1 MIRKMSFHLC
11 AETHFSFI
19 MIKQSRRNPRKNTI
33 ADMDSVKSRRKK
45 LGIDKETDQQ
55 LLIRCETLWNNL
67 YEFREQR
74 ARAMR
79 FTYGDQW
86 GDYIT
91 VNGVT
96 MRQRD
101 YVAQQGNVALQSNQI
116 ATKVNTI
123 AGLMVKEQNEPV
135 CNARDRKE
143 QQYGELLT
151 QALHANCNKNKMNI
165 LYITAMEEF
174 IIGGLSIM
182 RESYDWIN
190 GRQDSWTNLVN
201 PNYFFFDST
210 MKDPRFWDASLMG
223 EIHDVSFND
232 LCAKFVKT
240 ESDYDILKDI
250 YTNEASVF
258 VDNDIVDATKKHDLI
273 TLDFRTPIDR
283 SLCRVYEVWTK
294 EARPRIRIHDTSR
307 GTLEKINADDA
318 EARKWIKQT
327 NDSRKILAQNAGWDS
342 APLIETEF
350 FIDTYW
356 HCKFLAPDGSIL
368 WEGES
373 EYPDRLHPYSICA
386 TPFTDGRISGYIS
399 DAIDHNLAINRAIT
413 LHDWIVRAQVKGVTM
428 VPKALVPDDMSYD
441 EFASQWTSID
451 GLIFYEAKAGV
462 PAPQVFHGSAINF
475 DAARLV
481 EMYKKLMEDSTAAS
495 GALQGKQPYSGTS
508 AALYAQQTA
517 NSSTPIASLLAKFHS
532 FMEDVSTKK
541 AKNIA
546 AFYDEARFASIAG
559 SIDGIFDAENLNL
572 NDVADIEFD
581 LNIKE
586 STETP
591 VYRMISND
599 YLMEFFRVG
608 AISLE
613 DLLEFGTFPFADKML
628 QNIQARQAEM
638 QAAQQGQMPGSAP
651 VQ

>member
-1 MIRKMSFHLC
+1 
-11 AETHFSFI
+11 
-19 MIKQSRRNPRKNTI
+19 
-33 ADMDSVKSRRKK
+33 
-45 LGIDKETDQQ
+45 
-55 LLIRCETLWNNL
+55 
-67 YEFREQR
+67 
-74 ARAMR
+74 MR

-96 MRQRD
+96 MKQRD
-101 YVAQQGNVALQSNQI
+101 YVAAQGNVALQSNQI

-123 AGLMVKEQNEPV
+123 AGLLVKEQNEPV
-135 CNARDRKE
+135 CYARDRKE

-151 QALHANCNKNKMNI
+151 QALHANSNKNKMNI
-165 LYITAMEEF
+165 LYINAMEEF
-174 IIGGLSIM
+174 IIGGLTIM
-182 RESYDWIN
+182 RESYDWKN
-190 GRQDSWTNLVN
+190 GRQDSWTDIVN

-210 MKDPRFWDASLMG
+210 MKDPRFWDAALMG
-223 EIHDVSFND
+223 EIHDVTFNE
-232 LCAKFVKT
+232 LCARFVTK
-240 ESDYDILKDI
+240 ESDYDLLREI

-258 VDNDIVDATKKHDLI
+258 ADNDIVDATKKHDLV

-283 SLCRVYEVWTK
+283 TLCRVYEIWTK

-327 NDSRKILAQNAGWDS
+327 NESRTAIAKQAGWAN
-342 APLIETEF
+342 APLLETEF

-373 EYPDRLHPYSICA
+373 EYPDRMHPYSICA
-386 TPFTDGRISGYIS
+386 TPFTDGRISGYIA

-428 VPKALVPDDMSYD
+428 IPKALVPDDMSYD
-441 EFASQWTSID
+441 EFAAQWTSID
-451 GLIFYEAKAGV
+451 GLIFYEAKPGV
-462 PAPQVFHGSAINF
+462 DSPKVFHGSAINF

-481 EMYKKLMEDSTAAS
+481 EMYKGLMDDSIAAS

-508 AALYAQQTA
+508 ASLYAQQTA
-517 NSSTPIASLLAKFHS
+517 NSSTPIASLMAKFHA

-546 AFYDEARFASIAG
+546 AFYDEARFRSIAG

-572 NDVADIEFD
+572 NEVADIEFD
-581 LNIKE
+581 LSIKE

-591 VYRMISND
+591 MYRMISND
-599 YLMEFFRVG
+599 YLMQFFQAG
-608 AISLE
+608 AISIE

-628 QNIQARQAEM
+628 QNIQARQAEA
-638 QAAQQGQMPGSAP
+638 QAAQQGQTPGSAP
-651 VQ
+651 IQ

>member
-1 MIRKMSFHLC
+1 
-11 AETHFSFI
+11 
-19 MIKQSRRNPRKNTI
+19 
-33 ADMDSVKSRRKK
+33 MDSVKERRKK
-45 LGIDKETDQQ
+45 LGIDPETDQQ

-79 FTYGDQW
+79 FVYGDQW

-91 VNGVT
+91 VNGQT
-96 MRQRD
+96 MTQRA
-101 YVAQQGNVALQSNQI
+101 YVAAQGNVALQSNQI

-123 AGLMVKEQNEPV
+123 VGLMVKEQNEPV
-135 CNARDRKE
+135 CYARDRKE

-165 LYITAMEEF
+165 LYISAMEEF
-174 IIGGLSIM
+174 IVGGLGIM
-182 RESYDWIN
+182 RESYSWRN
-190 GRQDSWTNLVN
+190 GRLDSWSDMVN

-210 MKDPRFWDASLMG
+210 MKDPRFWDASLLG
-223 EIHDVSFND
+223 EIHDVPFNE
-232 LCAKFVKT
+232 LCAKFVTSEK
-240 ESDYDILKDI
+240 DYDLLKEI
-250 YTNEASVF
+250 YINESSVF
-258 VDNDIVDATKKHDLI
+258 TDNDIVDATKKHDLA

-283 SLCRVYEVWTK
+283 TLCRVYEVWTK
-294 EARPRIRIHDTSR
+294 ESRPRIRLHDTSK
-307 GTLEKINADDA
+307 GTLERIDADDA
-318 EARKWIKQT
+318 LARKYVKLTNENRKQ
-327 NDSRKILAQNAGWDS
+327 LAAQAGWQK

-350 FIDTYW
+350 YIDTYW

-373 EYPDRLHPYSICA
+373 EYPDRMHPYSICA
-386 TPFTDGRISGYIS
+386 TPFTDGRISGYIT

-413 LHDWIVRAQVKGVTM
+413 LYDWVTRAQVKGVTM
-428 VPKALVPDDMSYD
+428 IPKALVPDDMSYD

-451 GLIFYEAKAGV
+451 GLIFYEAKAGI
-462 PAPQVFHGSAINF
+462 PAPQVFHGSAVNF

-481 EMYKKLMEDSTAAS
+481 DMYKRLMEDSTSAS
-495 GALQGKQPYSGTS
+495 GALQGKTPYSGTS

-517 NSSTPIASLLAKFHS
+517 NSSTPIASLMAKFHS

-546 AFYDEARFASIAG
+546 AFYDQARFESIAG
-559 SIDGIFDAENLNL
+559 AIDGVFDAENLNL
-572 NDVADIEFD
+572 NEVADIEFD
-581 LNIKE
+581 MSIKE

-591 VYRMISND
+591 MYRMISND
-599 YLMEFFRVG
+599 YLMQFFNAG
-608 AISLE
+608 AISIE

-628 QNIQARQAEM
+628 QNIQARKAEM
-638 QAAQQGQMPGSAP
+638 QAAQQGQVPGSAP

>member
-1 MIRKMSFHLC
+1 MRGDSF
-11 AETHFSFI
+11 FI
-19 MIKQSRRNPRKNTI
+19 MIKQSKRNPRKNSI
-33 ADMDSVKSRRKK
+33 ADMDSVKYRRKK

-91 VNGVT
+91 VNGKT
-96 MRQRD
+96 MTQKE
-101 YVAQQGNVALQSNQI
+101 YVSRQGNVALQSNQI

-151 QALHANCNKNKMNI
+151 QALHANCTKNKINI

-174 IIGGLSIM
+174 IIGGLTIM
-182 RESYDWIN
+182 RESYDWRN
-190 GRQDSWTNLVN
+190 GRIDSWTDIVN

-223 EIHDVSFND
+223 EIHDVPFNE
-232 LCAKFVKT
+232 LCAKFVKS
-240 ESDYDILKDI
+240 ESDYNLLKDI
-250 YTNEASVF
+250 YTNESSVF
-258 VDNDIVDATKKHDLI
+258 SDNDINDATKKHDLT
-273 TLDFRTPIDR
+273 TLDFRTPLDR
-283 SLCRVYEVWTK
+283 TLCRVYEVWTK
-294 EARPRIRIHDTSR
+294 EARPRIRIHDPSR
-307 GTLEKINADDA
+307 AALEIVDADDSR
-318 EARKWIKQT
+318 AREWIKST
-327 NDSRKILAQNAGWDS
+327 NQSRKVLATQAGWDD
-342 APLIETEF
+342 AYLLETEF

-373 EYPDRLHPYSICA
+373 EYPDKMHPYSICA
-386 TPFTDGRISGYIS
+386 TPFTDGRISGYIT

-413 LHDWIVRAQVKGVTM
+413 LYDWVIRAQVKGVTM
-428 VPKALVPDDMSYD
+428 IPKALVPDDMSYD
-441 EFASQWTSID
+441 EFASTWTAID
-451 GLIFYEAKAGV
+451 GLIFYEAKPGV
-462 PAPQVFHGSAINF
+462 PAPQVFYGTAVNF

-495 GALQGKQPYSGTS
+495 GALQGKTPYSGTS

-517 NSSTPIASLLAKFHS
+517 NSSTPIASLMAKFHS

-546 AFYDEARFASIAG
+546 AFYDENRFSSIAG
-559 SIDGIFDAENLNL
+559 SIDGIFNAENLNL

-581 LNIKE
+581 LSIKE

-591 VYRMISND
+591 VYRMIAND
-599 YLMEFFRVG
+599 YLMQFFQSG
-608 AISLE
+608 AITIE

-638 QAAQQGQMPGSAP
+638 QAAQQGQTPGSAP

>member
-1 MIRKMSFHLC
+1 
-11 AETHFSFI
+11 
-19 MIKQSRRNPRKNTI
+19 
-33 ADMDSVKSRRKK
+33 
-45 LGIDKETDQQ
+45 
-55 LLIRCETLWNNL
+55 
-67 YEFREQR
+67 
-74 ARAMR
+74 
-79 FTYGDQW
+79 
-86 GDYIT
+86 
-91 VNGVT
+91 
-96 MRQRD
+96 
-101 YVAQQGNVALQSNQI
+101 
-116 ATKVNTI
+116 
-123 AGLMVKEQNEPV
+123 
-135 CNARDRKE
+135 
-143 QQYGELLT
+143 
-151 QALHANCNKNKMNI
+151 
-165 LYITAMEEF
+165 
-174 IIGGLSIM
+174 
-182 RESYDWIN
+182 
-190 GRQDSWTNLVN
+190 
-201 PNYFFFDST
+201 

-223 EIHDVSFND
+223 EIHDVPFNE
-232 LCAKFVKT
+232 LCAKFVKS
-240 ESDYDILKDI
+240 ESDYDLLKEI
-250 YTNEASVF
+250 YTNESSVF

-307 GTLEKINADDA
+307 GTLEKINADDS
-318 EARKWIKQT
+318 EARNWIKQT
-327 NDSRKILAQNAGWDS
+327 NESRKSLAKQAGWNE
-342 APLIETEF
+342 APLLETEF

-373 EYPDRLHPYSICA
+373 EFPDRSHPYSICA

-451 GLIFYEAKAGV
+451 GLIFYEAKPGV

-475 DAARLV
+475 DAARMV

-495 GALQGKQPYSGTS
+495 GALQGKTPYSGTS

-517 NSSTPIASLLAKFHS
+517 NSSTPIASLMAKFHS

-559 SIDGIFDAENLNL
+559 SIDGIFNIENLNL
-572 NDVADIEFD
+572 NEVADIEFD

-608 AISLE
+608 AISIE

-651 VQ
+651 VQQ

>member
-1 MIRKMSFHLC
+1 
-11 AETHFSFI
+11 
-19 MIKQSRRNPRKNTI
+19 
-33 ADMDSVKSRRKK
+33 MDSVKSRRKK

-599 YLMEFFRVG
+599 YLMEFFRAG

>member
-1 MIRKMSFHLC
+1 
-11 AETHFSFI
+11 
-19 MIKQSRRNPRKNTI
+19 MIKQSKRNPRKNSI
-33 ADMDSVKSRRKK
+33 ADMDSVKYRRKK

-91 VNGVT
+91 VNGKT
-96 MRQRD
+96 MTQKE
-101 YVAQQGNVALQSNQI
+101 YVSRQGNVALQSNQI

-135 CNARDRKE
+135 CNARDRRE

-151 QALHANCNKNKMNI
+151 QALHANCTKNKMGI

-174 IIGGLSIM
+174 IIGGLTIM
-182 RESYDWIN
+182 RESYDWRN
-190 GRQDSWTNLVN
+190 GRQDSWTDIVN

-223 EIHDVSFND
+223 EIHDVPFNE
-232 LCAKFVKT
+232 LCAKFVKS
-240 ESDYDILKDI
+240 ESDYNLLKDI
-250 YTNEASVF
+250 YTNESSVF
-258 VDNDIVDATKKHDLI
+258 SDNDINDATKKHDLM
-273 TLDFRTPIDR
+273 TLDFRTPLDR
-283 SLCRVYEVWTK
+283 TLCRVYEVWTK
-294 EARPRIRIHDTSR
+294 EARPRIRIHDPSR
-307 GTLEKINADDA
+307 AALEIVDADDSK
-318 EARKWIKQT
+318 AREWIKST
-327 NDSRKILAQNAGWDS
+327 NQSRKIIAAQAGWAE
-342 APLIETEF
+342 APLLVTEF

-373 EYPDRLHPYSICA
+373 EYPDRMHPYSICA
-386 TPFTDGRISGYIS
+386 TPFTDGRISGYIT

-413 LHDWIVRAQVKGVTM
+413 LYDWVIRAQVKGVTM

-441 EFASQWTSID
+441 EFASTWTSID
-451 GLIFYEAKAGV
+451 GLIFYEAKPGV
-462 PAPQVFHGSAINF
+462 PAPQVFHGTAVNF

-495 GALQGKQPYSGTS
+495 GALQGKTPFSGTS

-517 NSSTPIASLLAKFHS
+517 NSSTPIASLMAKFRS

-546 AFYDEARFASIAG
+546 AFYDENRFASIAG
-559 SIDGIFDAENLNL
+559 SIDGIFNAENLNL

-599 YLMEFFRVG
+599 YLMQFFQVG
-608 AISLE
+608 AIGIE

-628 QNIQARQAEM
+628 QNIQARKAEM
-638 QAAQQGQMPGSAP
+638 QAAQQGQVPGSAP

>member
-1 MIRKMSFHLC
+1 
-11 AETHFSFI
+11 
-19 MIKQSRRNPRKNTI
+19 
-33 ADMDSVKSRRKK
+33 MDSVKNRRKK

-96 MRQRD
+96 MKQRD
-101 YVAQQGNVALQSNQI
+101 YVAAQGNVALQSNQI

-123 AGLMVKEQNEPV
+123 AGLLVKEQNEPV
-135 CNARDRKE
+135 CYARDRKE

-165 LYITAMEEF
+165 LYINAMEEF
-174 IIGGLSIM
+174 IIGGLTIM

-190 GRQDSWTNLVN
+190 GRQDSWSNIVN

-210 MKDPRFWDASLMG
+210 MKDPRFWDAALMG
-223 EIHDVSFND
+223 EIHDVTFND
-232 LCAKFVKT
+232 LCARFVTK
-240 ESDYDILKDI
+240 ESDYDLLREI

-258 VDNDIVDATKKHDLI
+258 ADNDIVDATKKHDLV

-283 SLCRVYEVWTK
+283 TLCRVYEIWTK

-327 NDSRKILAQNAGWDS
+327 NESRTAIARQAGWAN
-342 APLIETEF
+342 APLLETEF

-373 EYPDRLHPYSICA
+373 EYPDRMHPYSICA
-386 TPFTDGRISGYIS
+386 TPFTDGRISGYIA

-428 VPKALVPDDMSYD
+428 IPKALVPDDMSYD
-441 EFASQWTSID
+441 EFAAQWTSID
-451 GLIFYEAKAGV
+451 GLIFYEAKPGMDS
-462 PAPQVFHGSAINF
+462 PQVFHGSAINF

-481 EMYKKLMEDSTAAS
+481 EMYKGLMDDSIAAS

-508 AALYAQQTA
+508 ASLYAQQTA
-517 NSSTPIASLLAKFHS
+517 NSSTPIASLMAKFHA

-546 AFYDEARFASIAG
+546 AFYDEARLRSIAG

-572 NDVADIEFD
+572 NEVADIEFD

-591 VYRMISND
+591 MYRMISND
-599 YLMEFFRVG
+599 YLMQFFQAG
-608 AISLE
+608 AISIE

-628 QNIQARQAEM
+628 QNIQARQAEA
-638 QAAQQGQMPGSAP
+638 QAAQQGQTPGSAP
-651 VQ
+651 IQ

>member
-1 MIRKMSFHLC
+1 
-11 AETHFSFI
+11 
-19 MIKQSRRNPRKNTI
+19 
-33 ADMDSVKSRRKK
+33 MDSVKSRRKK

>member
-1 MIRKMSFHLC
+1 
-11 AETHFSFI
+11 
-19 MIKQSRRNPRKNTI
+19 
-33 ADMDSVKSRRKK
+33 MDSVKNRRKK

-96 MRQRD
+96 MKQRD
-101 YVAQQGNVALQSNQI
+101 YVAAQGNVALQSNQI

-123 AGLMVKEQNEPV
+123 AGLLVKEQNEPV
-135 CNARDRKE
+135 CYARDRKE

-165 LYITAMEEF
+165 LYINAMEEF
-174 IIGGLSIM
+174 IIGGLTIM
-182 RESYDWIN
+182 RESYDWKN
-190 GRQDSWTNLVN
+190 GRQDSWTDIVN

-210 MKDPRFWDASLMG
+210 MKDPRFWDAALMG
-223 EIHDVSFND
+223 EIHDVTFNE
-232 LCAKFVKT
+232 LCARFVTK
-240 ESDYDILKDI
+240 ESDYDLLREI

-258 VDNDIVDATKKHDLI
+258 ADNDIVDATKKHDLV

-283 SLCRVYEVWTK
+283 TLCRVYEIWTK

-327 NDSRKILAQNAGWDS
+327 NESRTAIAKQAGWAK
-342 APLIETEF
+342 APLLETEF

-373 EYPDRLHPYSICA
+373 EYPDRMHPYSICA
-386 TPFTDGRISGYIS
+386 TPFTDGRISGYIA

-428 VPKALVPDDMSYD
+428 IPKALVPDDMSYD
-441 EFASQWTSID
+441 EFAAQWTSID
-451 GLIFYEAKAGV
+451 GLIFYEAKPGV
-462 PAPQVFHGSAINF
+462 DSPKVFHGSAINF

-481 EMYKKLMEDSTAAS
+481 EMYKGLMDDSIAAS

-508 AALYAQQTA
+508 ASLYAQQTA
-517 NSSTPIASLLAKFHS
+517 NSSTPIASLMAKFHA

-546 AFYDEARFASIAG
+546 AFYDEARLRSIAG

-572 NDVADIEFD
+572 NEVADIEFD

-591 VYRMISND
+591 MYRMISND
-599 YLMEFFRVG
+599 YLMQFFQAG
-608 AISLE
+608 AISIE

-628 QNIQARQAEM
+628 QNIQARQAEA
-638 QAAQQGQMPGSAP
+638 QAAQQGQTPGSAP
-651 VQ
+651 IQ

>member
-1 MIRKMSFHLC
+1 
-11 AETHFSFI
+11 
-19 MIKQSRRNPRKNTI
+19 
-33 ADMDSVKSRRKK
+33 MDSVKNRRKK

-91 VNGVT
+91 VNGIT
-96 MRQRD
+96 MKQRD

-135 CNARDRKE
+135 CYARDRKE

-151 QALHANCNKNKMNI
+151 QALLANCNKNKMNI
-165 LYITAMEEF
+165 LYINAMEEF
-174 IIGGLSIM
+174 IIGGLTIM
-182 RESYDWIN
+182 RESYDWMN
-190 GRQDSWTNLVN
+190 GREDSWTDIVN

-223 EIHDVSFND
+223 EIHDVSFNE
-232 LCAKFVKT
+232 LCAKFVKS
-240 ESDYDILKDI
+240 ESDYDLLKDI

-307 GTLEKINADDA
+307 GTLEKINADDV

-327 NDSRKILAQNAGWDS
+327 NDSRTILARNAGWDS

-413 LHDWIVRAQVKGVTM
+413 LHDWIIRAQVKGVTM

-451 GLIFYEAKAGV
+451 GLIFYEAKPGV

-475 DAARLV
+475 DAARMV

-495 GALQGKQPYSGTS
+495 GALQGKTPYSGTS

-517 NSSTPIASLLAKFHS
+517 NSSTPIASLMTKFHS

-546 AFYDEARFASIAG
+546 AFYDEARFESIAG
-559 SIDGIFDAENLNL
+559 SIDGIFDVENLNL
-572 NDVADIEFD
+572 NEVADIEFD
-581 LNIKE
+581 LNVKE

-599 YLMEFFRVG
+599 YLMQFFQAG
-608 AISLE
+608 AISIE

-638 QAAQQGQMPGSAP
+638 QAAQQGQLPGSAP
-651 VQ
+651 I

>member
-1 MIRKMSFHLC
+1 
-11 AETHFSFI
+11 
-19 MIKQSRRNPRKNTI
+19 
-33 ADMDSVKSRRKK
+33 MDSVKYRRKK

-91 VNGVT
+91 VNGKT
-96 MRQRD
+96 MTQKE
-101 YVAQQGNVALQSNQI
+101 YVSRQGNVALQSNQI

-151 QALHANCNKNKMNI
+151 QALHANCTKNKINI

-174 IIGGLSIM
+174 IIGGLTIM
-182 RESYDWIN
+182 RESYDWRN
-190 GRQDSWTNLVN
+190 GRQDSWTDIVN

-223 EIHDVSFND
+223 EIHDVPFNE
-232 LCAKFVKT
+232 LCAKFVKS
-240 ESDYDILKDI
+240 ESDYNLLKDI
-250 YTNEASVF
+250 YTNESSVF
-258 VDNDIVDATKKHDLI
+258 SDNDINDATKKHDLM
-273 TLDFRTPIDR
+273 TLDFRTPLDR
-283 SLCRVYEVWTK
+283 TLCRVYEVWTK
-294 EARPRIRIHDTSR
+294 EARPRIRIHDPSR
-307 GTLEKINADDA
+307 AALEIVDADDSK
-318 EARKWIKQT
+318 AREWIKST
-327 NDSRKILAQNAGWDS
+327 NQSRKVLATQAGWDD
-342 APLIETEF
+342 AYLLETEF

-373 EYPDRLHPYSICA
+373 EYPDKMHPYSICA
-386 TPFTDGRISGYIS
+386 TPFTDGRISGYIT

-413 LHDWIVRAQVKGVTM
+413 LYDWVIRAQVKGVTM
-428 VPKALVPDDMSYD
+428 IPKALVPDDMSYD
-441 EFASQWTSID
+441 EFASTWTAID
-451 GLIFYEAKAGV
+451 GLIFYEAKPGV
-462 PAPQVFHGSAINF
+462 PAPQVFHGTAVNF

-495 GALQGKQPYSGTS
+495 GALQGKTPYSGTS

-517 NSSTPIASLLAKFHS
+517 NSSTPIASLMAKFHS

-546 AFYDEARFASIAG
+546 AFYDENRFSSIAG
-559 SIDGIFDAENLNL
+559 SIGGIFNAENLNL

-581 LNIKE
+581 LSIKE

-591 VYRMISND
+591 VYRMIAND
-599 YLMEFFRVG
+599 YLMQFFQSG
-608 AISLE
+608 AITIE

-638 QAAQQGQMPGSAP
+638 QAAQQGQAPGSAP

>member
-1 MIRKMSFHLC
+1 MKY
-11 AETHFSFI
+11 
-19 MIKQSRRNPRKNTI
+19 
-33 ADMDSVKSRRKK
+33 RRKK

-91 VNGVT
+91 VNGKT
-96 MRQRD
+96 MTQKE
-101 YVAQQGNVALQSNQI
+101 YVSRQGNVALQSNQI

-151 QALHANCNKNKMNI
+151 QALHANCTKNKINI

-174 IIGGLSIM
+174 IIGGLTIM
-182 RESYDWIN
+182 RESYDWRN
-190 GRQDSWTNLVN
+190 GRQDSWTDIVN

-223 EIHDVSFND
+223 EIHDVPFNE
-232 LCAKFVKT
+232 LCAKFVKS
-240 ESDYDILKDI
+240 ESDYNLLKDI
-250 YTNEASVF
+250 YTNESSVF
-258 VDNDIVDATKKHDLI
+258 SDNDINDATKKHDLM
-273 TLDFRTPIDR
+273 TLDFRTPLDR
-283 SLCRVYEVWTK
+283 TLCRVYEVWTK
-294 EARPRIRIHDTSR
+294 EARPRIRIHDPSR
-307 GTLEKINADDA
+307 AALEIVDADDSK
-318 EARKWIKQT
+318 AREWIKST
-327 NDSRKILAQNAGWDS
+327 NQSRKALATQAGWDD
-342 APLIETEF
+342 AYLLETEF

-373 EYPDRLHPYSICA
+373 EYPDKMHPYSICA
-386 TPFTDGRISGYIS
+386 TPFTDGRISGYIT

-413 LHDWIVRAQVKGVTM
+413 LYDWVIRAQVKGVTM
-428 VPKALVPDDMSYD
+428 IPKALVPDDMSYD
-441 EFASQWTSID
+441 EFASSWTSID
-451 GLIFYEAKAGV
+451 GLIFYEAKPGV
-462 PAPQVFHGSAINF
+462 PAPQVFHGTAVNF

-495 GALQGKQPYSGTS
+495 GALQGKTPYSGTS

-517 NSSTPIASLLAKFHS
+517 NSSTPIASLMAKFHS

-546 AFYDEARFASIAG
+546 AFYDENRFSSIAG
-559 SIDGIFDAENLNL
+559 SIDGIFNAENLNL

-581 LNIKE
+581 LSIKE

-591 VYRMISND
+591 VYRMIAND
-599 YLMEFFRVG
+599 YLMQFFQSG
-608 AISLE
+608 AITIE

-638 QAAQQGQMPGSAP
+638 QAAQLGQIPGSAP

>member
-1 MIRKMSFHLC
+1 
-11 AETHFSFI
+11 
-19 MIKQSRRNPRKNTI
+19 
-33 ADMDSVKSRRKK
+33 MDSVKNRRKK

-96 MRQRD
+96 MKQRD
-101 YVAQQGNVALQSNQI
+101 YVAAQGNVALQSNQI

-123 AGLMVKEQNEPV
+123 AGLLVKEQNEPV
-135 CNARDRKE
+135 CYARDRKE

-165 LYITAMEEF
+165 LYINAMEEF
-174 IIGGLSIM
+174 IIGGLTIM
-182 RESYDWIN
+182 RESYDWKN
-190 GRQDSWTNLVN
+190 GRQDSWTDIVN

-210 MKDPRFWDASLMG
+210 MKDPRFWDAALMG
-223 EIHDVSFND
+223 EIHDVTFNE
-232 LCAKFVKT
+232 LCARFVTK
-240 ESDYDILKDI
+240 ESDYDLLREI

-258 VDNDIVDATKKHDLI
+258 ADNDIVDATKKHDLV

-283 SLCRVYEVWTK
+283 TLCRVYEIWTK

-327 NDSRKILAQNAGWDS
+327 NESRTAIAKQAGWAK
-342 APLIETEF
+342 APLLETEF

-373 EYPDRLHPYSICA
+373 EYPDRMHPYSICA
-386 TPFTDGRISGYIS
+386 TPFTDGRISGYIA

-428 VPKALVPDDMSYD
+428 IPKALVPDDMSYD
-441 EFASQWTSID
+441 EFAAQWTSID
-451 GLIFYEAKAGV
+451 GLIFYEAKPGV
-462 PAPQVFHGSAINF
+462 DSPKVFHGSAINF

-481 EMYKKLMEDSTAAS
+481 EMYKGLMDDSIAAS

-508 AALYAQQTA
+508 ASLYAQQTA
-517 NSSTPIASLLAKFHS
+517 NSSTPIASLMAKFHA

-546 AFYDEARFASIAG
+546 AFYDEARLRSIVG

-572 NDVADIEFD
+572 NEVADIEFD

-591 VYRMISND
+591 MYRMISND
-599 YLMEFFRVG
+599 YLMQFFQAG
-608 AISLE
+608 AISIE

-628 QNIQARQAEM
+628 QNIQARQAEA
-638 QAAQQGQMPGSAP
+638 QAAQQGQTPGSAP
-651 VQ
+651 IQ

>member
-1 MIRKMSFHLC
+1 
-11 AETHFSFI
+11 
-19 MIKQSRRNPRKNTI
+19 
-33 ADMDSVKSRRKK
+33 MDSVKYRRKK
-45 LGIDKETDQQ
+45 LGIDKETDHQ

-91 VNGVT
+91 VNGKT
-96 MRQRD
+96 MTQKE
-101 YVAQQGNVALQSNQI
+101 YVSRQGNVALQSNQI

-151 QALHANCNKNKMNI
+151 QALHANCNKNKINI
-165 LYITAMEEF
+165 LYISAMEEF
-174 IIGGLSIM
+174 IIGGLTVM
-182 RESYDWIN
+182 RESYDWRN
-190 GRQDSWTNLVN
+190 GRHDSWTDIVN

-223 EIHDVSFND
+223 EIHDIPFNE
-232 LCAKFVKT
+232 LCAKFVT
-240 ESDYDILKDI
+240 SESDYDLLKDI

-258 VDNDIVDATKKHDLI
+258 SDNDINDATKKHDLM
-273 TLDFRTPIDR
+273 TLDFRTPVDR
-283 SLCRVYEVWTK
+283 TLCRVYEVWTK
-294 EARPRIRIHDTSR
+294 EARPRIRVHDPSR

-318 EARKWIKQT
+318 QARAWIKDT
-327 NDSRKILAQNAGWDS
+327 NQSRKALADQAGWAE
-342 APLIETEF
+342 APVLDTEF

-356 HCKFLAPDGSIL
+356 YCRFLAPDGSVL

-373 EYPDRLHPYSICA
+373 EYPDRMHPYSICA
-386 TPFTDGRISGYIS
+386 TPFIDGRISGYIA
-399 DAIDHNLAINRAIT
+399 DAIDHNLAINRALT
-413 LHDWIVRAQVKGVTM
+413 LQDWIVRAQVKGVTM
-428 VPKALVPDDMSYD
+428 IPKALVPDDMNYE

-451 GLIFYEAKAGV
+451 GLIFYEAKPGM
-462 PAPQVFHGSAINF
+462 PPPQVFHGAAIQF

-495 GALQGKQPYSGTS
+495 GALQGKTPYSGTS

-517 NSSTPIASLLAKFHS
+517 NSSTPIASLMAKFHS

-546 AFYDEARFASIAG
+546 AFYDEARFTSIAG
-559 SIDGIFDAENLNL
+559 SIDGMFDAENLNL

-591 VYRMISND
+591 VYRMLSND
-599 YLMEFFRVG
+599 YLMQFFQMG
-608 AISLE
+608 AISIE
-613 DLLEFGTFPFADKML
+613 DLLAYGTFPFADRML
-628 QNIQARQAEM
+628 QDIQARNAEM
-638 QAAQQGQMPGSAP
+638 QAAQQGQVPGSAP
-651 VQ
+651 A

>member
-1 MIRKMSFHLC
+1 
-11 AETHFSFI
+11 

-33 ADMDSVKSRRKK
+33 ADMDSVKYRRKK

-91 VNGVT
+91 VNGIT
-96 MRQRD
+96 MKQRD
-101 YVAQQGNVALQSNQI
+101 YVSQQGNVALQSNQI

-135 CNARDRKE
+135 CHARDRKE

-151 QALHANCNKNKMNI
+151 QALLANCNKNKMNI
-165 LYITAMEEF
+165 LYINAMEEF
-174 IIGGLSIM
+174 IIGGLTIM

-190 GRQDSWTNLVN
+190 GRQDSWSNIVN

-223 EIHDVSFND
+223 EIHDVPFNE
-232 LCAKFVKT
+232 LCAKFVKS
-240 ESDYDILKDI
+240 ESDYDLLKEI

-327 NDSRKILAQNAGWDS
+327 NDSRKNLAKQAGWNE
-342 APLIETEF
+342 APLLETEF

-373 EYPDRLHPYSICA
+373 EFPDRSHPYSICA

-451 GLIFYEAKAGV
+451 GLIFYEAKPGV

-475 DAARLV
+475 DAARMV

-495 GALQGKQPYSGTS
+495 GALQGKTPYSGTS

-517 NSSTPIASLLAKFHS
+517 NSSTPIASLMAKFHS

-559 SIDGIFDAENLNL
+559 SINGIFNTENLNL
-572 NDVADIEFD
+572 NEVADIEFD

-599 YLMEFFRVG
+599 YLMEFFRAG
-608 AISLE
+608 AISIE

-638 QAAQQGQMPGSAP
+638 QAAQQGKMPGSAP
-651 VQ
+651 VQQ

>member
-1 MIRKMSFHLC
+1 MSFHLC
-11 AETHFSFI
+11 AETHFLFI
-19 MIKQSRRNPRKNTI
+19 MIKQSRRNPRKNSL
-33 ADMDSVKSRRKK
+33 ADMDSVKYRKKK

-67 YEFREQR
+67 YEYREQR
-74 ARAMR
+74 ARGMR

-86 GDYIT
+86 SDYIT
-91 VNGVT
+91 VNGKTMTQREYVT
-96 MRQRD
+96 L
-101 YVAQQGNVALQSNQI
+101 QGNVALQSNQI

-135 CNARDRKE
+135 CYARDRKE

-151 QALHANCNKNKMNI
+151 QALLANSNKNKMNI

-174 IIGGLSIM
+174 IIAGLAIM
-182 RESYDWIN
+182 RESYDWRN
-190 GRQDSWTNLVN
+190 GRRDSWTDIVN

-210 MKDPRFWDASLMG
+210 MKDPRFWDASLIG
-223 EIHDVSFND
+223 EIHDVTFNE
-232 LCAKFVKT
+232 LCAKFVT
-240 ESDYDILKDI
+240 SESDYDILKDI
-250 YTNEASVF
+250 YTNESSVF
-258 VDNDIVDATKKHDLI
+258 TDNDINDATKKHELS

-283 SLCRVYEVWTK
+283 TLCRVYEVWTK

-318 EARKWIKQT
+318 DARKWINDT
-327 NDSRKILAQNAGWDS
+327 NKSRRALAQQAGWT
-342 APLIETEF
+342 APPLLETEF

-356 HCKFLAPDGSIL
+356 YCKFLAPDGSVL

-386 TPFTDGRISGYIS
+386 TPFTDGRISGYIT
-399 DAIDHNLAINRAIT
+399 DAIDHNMAINRAIT
-413 LHDWIVRAQVKGVTM
+413 LHDWIIRAQVKGVTM

-451 GLIFYEAKAGV
+451 GLIFYEAKPGV

-481 EMYKKLMEDSTAAS
+481 EMYKKLMEDSSATS
-495 GALQGKQPYSGTS
+495 GALQGKTPYSGTS

-517 NSSTPIASLLAKFHS
+517 NSSTPIASLMAKFHS

-546 AFYDEARFASIAG
+546 AFYDEARLASIAG
-559 SIDGIFDAENLNL
+559 SIDTVFDVNALNL

-599 YLMEFFRVG
+599 YLMQFFQAG
-608 AISLE
+608 AISIE

-628 QNIQARQAEM
+628 QNIQARNAEM
-638 QAAQQGQMPGSAP
+638 QAAQQGQAPGSAP
-651 VQ
+651 VE

>member
-1 MIRKMSFHLC
+1 MSFHLC
-11 AETHFSFI
+11 VETHFFI
-19 MIKQSRRNPRKNTI
+19 MIKQSKRNPRKNSI
-33 ADMDSVKSRRKK
+33 ADMDSVKYRRKK
-45 LGIDKETDQQ
+45 LGIDNETDQQ

-91 VNGVT
+91 VNGKT
-96 MRQRD
+96 MTQKE
-101 YVAQQGNVALQSNQI
+101 YVSRQGNVALQSNQI

-123 AGLMVKEQNEPV
+123 AALMVKEQNEPV
-135 CNARDRKE
+135 CNARDRRE

-151 QALHANCNKNKMNI
+151 QALHANCTKNKIDI

-174 IIGGLSIM
+174 IIGGLTIM
-182 RESYDWIN
+182 RESYDWRN
-190 GRQDSWTNLVN
+190 GRKDSWTDVVN

-223 EIHDVSFND
+223 EIHDVPFNE
-232 LCAKFVKT
+232 LCAKFVT
-240 ESDYDILKDI
+240 SESDYNLLKDI
-250 YTNEASVF
+250 YTNESSVF
-258 VDNDIVDATKKHDLI
+258 PDNDITDATKKHDLI
-273 TLDFRTPIDR
+273 TLDFRTPLDR
-283 SLCRVYEVWTK
+283 TLCRVYEVWTK
-294 EARPRIRIHDTSR
+294 EARPRIRVHDPSR
-307 GTLEKINADDA
+307 GTLEKINADDT
-318 EARKWIKQT
+318 EARTWIKTT
-327 NDSRKILAQNAGWDS
+327 NQSRKTIAAQAGWEET
-342 APLIETEF
+342 PLLETEF

-373 EYPDRLHPYSICA
+373 EYPDRMHPYSICA
-386 TPFTDGRISGYIS
+386 TPFTDGRISGYIT

-413 LHDWIVRAQVKGVTM
+413 LYDWVIRAQVKGVTM
-428 VPKALVPDDMSYD
+428 IPKALVPDDMSYD
-441 EFASQWTSID
+441 EFASSWTSID
-451 GLIFYEAKAGV
+451 GLIFYEAKPGV
-462 PAPQVFHGSAINF
+462 PAPQVFHGTAVNF

-495 GALQGKQPYSGTS
+495 GALQGKTPYSGTS
-508 AALYAQQTA
+508 ASLYAQQTA
-517 NSSTPIASLLAKFHS
+517 NSSTPIASLMAKFHS

-546 AFYDEARFASIAG
+546 AFYDENRFASIAG
-559 SIDGIFDAENLNL
+559 SIDGIFNTENLNL

-599 YLMEFFRVG
+599 YLMQFFQAG
-608 AISLE
+608 AIGIE

-628 QNIQARQAEM
+628 QNIQARKAEM
-638 QAAQQGQMPGSAP
+638 QAAQQGQVPGSAP

>member
-1 MIRKMSFHLC
+1 MSFHLC
-11 AETHFSFI
+11 AETHFLFI
-19 MIKQSRRNPRKNTI
+19 MIKQSRQNPRKNSL
-33 ADMDSVKSRRKK
+33 ADMDSVKYRKKK

-67 YEFREQR
+67 YEYREQR
-74 ARAMR
+74 ARGMR

-86 GDYIT
+86 SDYIT
-91 VNGVT
+91 VNGKTMTQREYVT
-96 MRQRD
+96 L
-101 YVAQQGNVALQSNQI
+101 QGNVALQSNQI

-135 CNARDRKE
+135 CYARDRKE

-151 QALHANCNKNKMNI
+151 QALLANCNKNKMNI

-174 IIGGLSIM
+174 IIAGLAVM
-182 RESYDWIN
+182 RESYDRRN
-190 GRQDSWTNLVN
+190 GRRDSWTETVN

-210 MKDPRFWDASLMG
+210 MKDPRFWDASLIG
-223 EIHDVSFND
+223 EIHDVPFNE
-232 LCAKFVKT
+232 LCAKFVT
-240 ESDYDILKDI
+240 SESDYDILKDI
-250 YTNEASVF
+250 YTNESSVF
-258 VDNDIVDATKKHDLI
+258 TDNDINDATKKHELS

-283 SLCRVYEVWTK
+283 TLCRVYEVWTK

-318 EARKWIKQT
+318 DARKWINDT
-327 NDSRKILAQNAGWDS
+327 NNSRKALAQQAGWT
-342 APLIETEF
+342 APPLLETEF

-356 HCKFLAPDGSIL
+356 YCKFLAPDGSVL

-386 TPFTDGRISGYIS
+386 TPFTDGRISGYIT
-399 DAIDHNLAINRAIT
+399 DAIDHNMAINRAIT
-413 LHDWIVRAQVKGVTM
+413 LHDWIIRAQVKGVTM

-451 GLIFYEAKAGV
+451 GLIFYEAKPGV

-481 EMYKKLMEDSTAAS
+481 EMYKKLMEDSSATS
-495 GALQGKQPYSGTS
+495 GALQGKTPYSGTS

-517 NSSTPIASLLAKFHS
+517 NSSTPIASLMAKFHS

-546 AFYDEARFASIAG
+546 AFYDEARLASIAG
-559 SIDGIFDAENLNL
+559 SIDAIFDVNALNL

-599 YLMEFFRVG
+599 YLMQFFQAG
-608 AISLE
+608 AISIE

-628 QNIQARQAEM
+628 QNIQARNAEM
-638 QAAQQGQMPGSAP
+638 QAAQQGQAPGSAP
-651 VQ
+651 VE

>member
-1 MIRKMSFHLC
+1 
-11 AETHFSFI
+11 
-19 MIKQSRRNPRKNTI
+19 MIKQSKRNPRKNTL
-33 ADMDSVKSRRKK
+33 AEMDSVKNRRKK

-96 MRQRD
+96 MKQRD
-101 YVAQQGNVALQSNQI
+101 YVAAQGNVALQSNQI

-123 AGLMVKEQNEPV
+123 AGLLVKEQNEPV
-135 CNARDRKE
+135 CYARDRKE

-165 LYITAMEEF
+165 LYINAMEEF
-174 IIGGLSIM
+174 IIGGLTIM

-190 GRQDSWTNLVN
+190 GRQDSWSNIVN

-210 MKDPRFWDASLMG
+210 MKDPRFWDAALMG
-223 EIHDVSFND
+223 EIHDVTFND
-232 LCAKFVKT
+232 LCARFVTK
-240 ESDYDILKDI
+240 ESDYDLLREI

-258 VDNDIVDATKKHDLI
+258 ADNDIVDATKKHDI
-273 TLDFRTPIDR
+273 VTLDFRTPIDR
-283 SLCRVYEVWTK
+283 TLCRVYEIWTK

-327 NDSRKILAQNAGWDS
+327 NESRTAIAKQAGWAN
-342 APLIETEF
+342 APLLETEF

-373 EYPDRLHPYSICA
+373 EYPDRMHPYSICA
-386 TPFTDGRISGYIS
+386 TPFTDGRISGYIA

-428 VPKALVPDDMSYD
+428 IPKALVPDDMSYD
-441 EFASQWTSID
+441 EFAAQWTSID
-451 GLIFYEAKAGV
+451 GLIFYEAKPGV
-462 PAPQVFHGSAINF
+462 DSPKVFHGSAINF

-481 EMYKKLMEDSTAAS
+481 EMYKGLMDESIATS
-495 GALQGKQPYSGTS
+495 GALQGTQPYSGTS
-508 AALYAQQTA
+508 ASLYAQQTA
-517 NSSTPIASLLAKFHS
+517 NSSTPIASLMAKFHA

-546 AFYDEARFASIAG
+546 AFYDEARLRSIAG

-572 NDVADIEFD
+572 NEVADIEFD

-591 VYRMISND
+591 MYRMISND
-599 YLMEFFRVG
+599 YLMQFFQAG
-608 AISLE
+608 AISIE

-628 QNIQARQAEM
+628 QNIQARQAEA
-638 QAAQQGQMPGSAP
+638 QAAQQGQTPGSAP
-651 VQ
+651 IQ

>member
-1 MIRKMSFHLC
+1 MRGDSF
-11 AETHFSFI
+11 FI
-19 MIKQSRRNPRKNTI
+19 MIKQSKRNPRKNSI
-33 ADMDSVKSRRKK
+33 ADMDSVKYRRKK

-91 VNGVT
+91 VNGKT
-96 MRQRD
+96 MTQKE
-101 YVAQQGNVALQSNQI
+101 YVSRQGNVALQSNQI

-151 QALHANCNKNKMNI
+151 QALHANCNKNKINI

-174 IIGGLSIM
+174 IIGGLTIM
-182 RESYDWIN
+182 RESYDWRN
-190 GRQDSWTNLVN
+190 GRQDSWTDIVN

-223 EIHDVSFND
+223 EIHDVTFNE
-232 LCAKFVKT
+232 LCEKFVTT
-240 ESDYDILKDI
+240 ERDYDILKDI

-258 VDNDIVDATKKHDLI
+258 VDNDINDATKKHDLI
-273 TLDFRTPIDR
+273 TLDFRTPVDR

-294 EARPRIRIHDTSR
+294 EARPRIRVHDPAR
-307 GTLEKINADDA
+307 GTLEKVNADDA
-318 EARKWIKQT
+318 DARVWIKST
-327 NDSRKILAQNAGWDS
+327 NQSRKNLAQQAGWDN
-342 APLIETEF
+342 APLLETEF

-373 EYPDRLHPYSICA
+373 DYPDRMHPYSICA
-386 TPFTDGRISGYIS
+386 TPFTDGRISGYIT

-413 LHDWIVRAQVKGVTM
+413 LYDWVIRAQVKGVTM
-428 VPKALVPDDMSYD
+428 VPKDLVPDDMTYE
-441 EFASQWTSID
+441 EFASTWTSVG
-451 GLIFYEAKAGV
+451 GLLFYEAKPGV
-462 PAPQVFHGSAINF
+462 PAPQVFHGTAVNF

-481 EMYKKLMEDSTAAS
+481 EMYKNLMEDSTATS
-495 GALQGKQPYSGTS
+495 GALQGKTPYSGTS

-517 NSSTPIASLLAKFHS
+517 NSSTPIASLMAKFHS

-546 AFYDEARFASIAG
+546 AFYDEARFTSIAG
-559 SIDGIFDAENLNL
+559 SIDGVFDAENLNL

-581 LNIKE
+581 LSIKE

-599 YLMEFFRVG
+599 YLMQFFQSG
-608 AISLE
+608 AIGIE

-628 QNIQARQAEM
+628 QNIQARKAEM
-638 QAAQQGQMPGSAP
+638 QAAQQGQLPGSAP
-651 VQ
+651 A

>member
-1 MIRKMSFHLC
+1 
-11 AETHFSFI
+11 
-19 MIKQSRRNPRKNTI
+19 
-33 ADMDSVKSRRKK
+33 MDSVKYRKKK

-67 YEFREQR
+67 YEYREQR
-74 ARAMR
+74 ARGMR

-86 GDYIT
+86 SDYIT
-91 VNGVT
+91 VNGKTMTQREYVT
-96 MRQRD
+96 L
-101 YVAQQGNVALQSNQI
+101 QGNVALQSNQI

-135 CNARDRKE
+135 CYARDRKE

-151 QALHANCNKNKMNI
+151 QALLANSNKNKMNI

-174 IIGGLSIM
+174 IIAGLAIM
-182 RESYDWIN
+182 RESYDWRN
-190 GRQDSWTNLVN
+190 GRRDSWTDIVN

-210 MKDPRFWDASLMG
+210 MKDPRFWDASLIG
-223 EIHDVSFND
+223 EIHDVTFNE
-232 LCAKFVKT
+232 LCAKFVT
-240 ESDYDILKDI
+240 SESDYDILKDI
-250 YTNEASVF
+250 YTNESSVF
-258 VDNDIVDATKKHDLI
+258 TDNDINDATKKHELS

-283 SLCRVYEVWTK
+283 TLCRVYEVWTK

-318 EARKWIKQT
+318 DARKWINDT
-327 NDSRKILAQNAGWDS
+327 NKSRRALAQQAGWT
-342 APLIETEF
+342 APPLLETEF

-356 HCKFLAPDGSIL
+356 YCKFLAPDGSVL

-386 TPFTDGRISGYIS
+386 TPFTDGRISGYIT
-399 DAIDHNLAINRAIT
+399 DAIDHNMAINRAIT
-413 LHDWIVRAQVKGVTM
+413 LHDWIIRAQVKGVTM

-451 GLIFYEAKAGV
+451 GLIFYEAKPGV

-481 EMYKKLMEDSTAAS
+481 EMYKKLMEDSSATS
-495 GALQGKQPYSGTS
+495 GALQGKTPYSGTS

-517 NSSTPIASLLAKFHS
+517 NSSTPIASLMAKFHS

-546 AFYDEARFASIAG
+546 AFYDEARLASIAG
-559 SIDGIFDAENLNL
+559 SIDTVFDVNALNL

-599 YLMEFFRVG
+599 YLMQFFQAG
-608 AISLE
+608 AISIE

-628 QNIQARQAEM
+628 QNIQARNAEM
-638 QAAQQGQMPGSAP
+638 QAAQQGQAPGSAP
-651 VQ
+651 VE

>member
-1 MIRKMSFHLC
+1 
-11 AETHFSFI
+11 
-19 MIKQSRRNPRKNTI
+19 
-33 ADMDSVKSRRKK
+33 MDSVKYRRKK

-91 VNGVT
+91 VNGKT
-96 MRQRD
+96 MTQKE
-101 YVAQQGNVALQSNQI
+101 YVSRQGNVALQSNQI

-151 QALHANCNKNKMNI
+151 QALHANCTKNKINI

-174 IIGGLSIM
+174 IIGGLTIM
-182 RESYDWIN
+182 RESYDWRN
-190 GRQDSWTNLVN
+190 GRQDSWTDIVN

-223 EIHDVSFND
+223 EIHDVPFNE
-232 LCAKFVKT
+232 LCAKFVKS
-240 ESDYDILKDI
+240 ESDYNLLKDI
-250 YTNEASVF
+250 YTNESSVF
-258 VDNDIVDATKKHDLI
+258 SDNDINDATKKHDLM
-273 TLDFRTPIDR
+273 TLDFRTPLDR
-283 SLCRVYEVWTK
+283 TLCRVYEVWTK
-294 EARPRIRIHDTSR
+294 EARPRIRIHDPSR
-307 GTLEKINADDA
+307 AALEIVDADDSK
-318 EARKWIKQT
+318 AREWIKST
-327 NDSRKILAQNAGWDS
+327 NQSRKVLATQAGWDD
-342 APLIETEF
+342 AYLLETEF

-373 EYPDRLHPYSICA
+373 EYPDKMHPYSICA
-386 TPFTDGRISGYIS
+386 TPFTDGRISGYIT

-413 LHDWIVRAQVKGVTM
+413 LYDWVIRAQVKGVTM
-428 VPKALVPDDMSYD
+428 IPKALVPDDMSYD
-441 EFASQWTSID
+441 EFASTWTAID
-451 GLIFYEAKAGV
+451 GLIFYEAKPGV
-462 PAPQVFHGSAINF
+462 PAPQVFHGTAVNF

-495 GALQGKQPYSGTS
+495 GALQGKTPYSGTS

-517 NSSTPIASLLAKFHS
+517 NSSTPIASLMAKFHS

-546 AFYDEARFASIAG
+546 AFYDENRFSSIAG
-559 SIDGIFDAENLNL
+559 SIDGIFNAENLNL

-581 LNIKE
+581 LSIKE

-591 VYRMISND
+591 VYRMIAND
-599 YLMEFFRVG
+599 YLMQFFQSG
-608 AISLE
+608 AITIE

-638 QAAQQGQMPGSAP
+638 QAAQQGQIPGSAP
-651 VQ
+651 VQQ

>member
-1 MIRKMSFHLC
+1 MSFHLC
-11 AETHFSFI
+11 VETHLFI
-19 MIKQSRRNPRKNTI
+19 MIKQSKRNPRKNSI
-33 ADMDSVKSRRKK
+33 ADMDSVKYRRKK

-91 VNGVT
+91 VNGKT
-96 MRQRD
+96 MTQKE
-101 YVAQQGNVALQSNQI
+101 YVSRQGNVALQSNQI

-135 CNARDRKE
+135 CNARDRRE

-151 QALHANCNKNKMNI
+151 QALHANCTKNKMGI

-174 IIGGLSIM
+174 IIGGLTIM
-182 RESYDWIN
+182 RESYDWRN
-190 GRQDSWTNLVN
+190 GRQDSWTDIVN

-223 EIHDVSFND
+223 EIHDVPFNE
-232 LCAKFVKT
+232 LCAKFVKS
-240 ESDYDILKDI
+240 ESDYNLLKDI
-250 YTNEASVF
+250 YTNESSVF
-258 VDNDIVDATKKHDLI
+258 SDNDINDATKKHDLM
-273 TLDFRTPIDR
+273 TLDFRTPLDR
-283 SLCRVYEVWTK
+283 TLCRVYEVWTK
-294 EARPRIRIHDTSR
+294 EARPRIRIHDPSR
-307 GTLEKINADDA
+307 AALEIVDADDSK
-318 EARKWIKQT
+318 AREWIKST
-327 NDSRKILAQNAGWDS
+327 NQSRKIIAAQAGWAE
-342 APLIETEF
+342 APLLVTEF

-373 EYPDRLHPYSICA
+373 EYPDRMHPYSICA
-386 TPFTDGRISGYIS
+386 TPFTDGRISGYIT

-413 LHDWIVRAQVKGVTM
+413 LYDWVIRAQVKGVTM

-441 EFASQWTSID
+441 EFASTWTSID
-451 GLIFYEAKAGV
+451 GLIFYEAKPGV
-462 PAPQVFHGSAINF
+462 PAPQVFHGTAVNF

-495 GALQGKQPYSGTS
+495 GALQGKTPFSGTS

-517 NSSTPIASLLAKFHS
+517 NSSTPIASLMAKFRS

-546 AFYDEARFASIAG
+546 AFYDENRFASIAG
-559 SIDGIFDAENLNL
+559 SIDGIFNAENLNL

-599 YLMEFFRVG
+599 YLMQFFQVG
-608 AISLE
+608 AIGIE

-628 QNIQARQAEM
+628 QNIQARKAEM
-638 QAAQQGQMPGSAP
+638 QAAQQGQVPGSAP

>member
-1 MIRKMSFHLC
+1 
-11 AETHFSFI
+11 
-19 MIKQSRRNPRKNTI
+19 
-33 ADMDSVKSRRKK
+33 MDSVKYRKKK
-45 LGIDKETDQQ
+45 LGLEKETDHQ

-91 VNGVT
+91 VDGKT

-101 YVAQQGNVALQSNQI
+101 YVTAQGNVALQSNQI

-123 AGLMVKEQNEPV
+123 AGLLVKEQNEPV
-135 CNARDRKE
+135 CYARDRKE

-151 QALHANCNKNKMNI
+151 TALNANCTKNKMNI
-165 LYITAMEEF
+165 LYVTAMEEF
-174 IIGGLSIM
+174 IIGGLGIM
-182 RESYDWIN
+182 RESYDWRN
-190 GRQDSWTNLVN
+190 GRKDSWTDVIN

-210 MKDPRFWDASLMG
+210 MKDPRFWDAALMG
-223 EIHDVSFND
+223 EIHDVTFNE
-232 LCAKFVKT
+232 LCSKFVQS
-240 ESDYDILKDI
+240 EGDYNLLKEI
-250 YTNEASVF
+250 YSNEASIF
-258 VDNDIVDATKKHDLI
+258 VDNDINDATKKHDLL

-283 SLCRVYEVWTK
+283 TLCRVYEVWTK
-294 EARPRIRIHDTSR
+294 EARPRIRLHDTSR

-318 EARKWIKQT
+318 QARKWIKET
-327 NDSRKILAQNAGWDS
+327 NEGRKAIAAQAGWEE

-356 HCKFLAPDGSIL
+356 YCRFLAPDGSVL

-373 EYPDRLHPYSICA
+373 EYPDRCHPYSICA
-386 TPFTDGRISGYIS
+386 TPFVDGRISGYIS
-399 DAIDHNLAINRAIT
+399 GAIDHNMAINRAIT
-413 LHDWIVRAQVKGVTM
+413 LHDWVLRAQVKGVTM
-428 VPKALVPDDMSYD
+428 VPKALIPDDMDY
-441 EFASQWTSID
+441 ETFAKQWTAVD
-451 GLIFYEAKAGV
+451 GLIFYEPKPGV
-462 PAPQVFHGSAINF
+462 PAPQIFHGSAVNF
-475 DAARLV
+475 DPSRIV
-481 EMYKKLMEDSTAAS
+481 EMYKNLMEDSTAAS
-495 GALQGKQPYSGTS
+495 GALQGKTPYSGTS

-517 NSSTPIASLLAKFHS
+517 NSSTPIASLMAKFHA

-559 SIDGIFDAENLNL
+559 SIDGIFNAENLNL
-572 NDVADIEFD
+572 NEVGDIEFD
-581 LNIKE
+581 LNVKE

-591 VYRMISND
+591 VYRMVSND
-599 YLMEFFRVG
+599 YLMEFFRAG
-608 AISLE
+608 AISIE

-628 QNIQARQAEM
+628 QNIQARNAEM

>member
-1 MIRKMSFHLC
+1 MRGDSF
-11 AETHFSFI
+11 FI
-19 MIKQSRRNPRKNTI
+19 MIKQSKRNPRKNSI
-33 ADMDSVKSRRKK
+33 EDMDSVKYRRKK

-91 VNGVT
+91 VNGKT
-96 MRQRD
+96 MTQKE
-101 YVAQQGNVALQSNQI
+101 YVSRQGNVALQSNQI

-151 QALHANCNKNKMNI
+151 QALHANCTKNKINI

-174 IIGGLSIM
+174 IIGGLTIM
-182 RESYDWIN
+182 RESYDWRN
-190 GRQDSWTNLVN
+190 GRQDSWTDIVN

-223 EIHDVSFND
+223 EIHDVPFNE
-232 LCAKFVKT
+232 LCAKFVKS
-240 ESDYDILKDI
+240 ESDYNLLKDI
-250 YTNEASVF
+250 YTNESSVF
-258 VDNDIVDATKKHDLI
+258 SDNDINDATKKHDLM
-273 TLDFRTPIDR
+273 TLDFRTPLDR
-283 SLCRVYEVWTK
+283 TLCRVYEVWTK
-294 EARPRIRIHDTSR
+294 EARPRIRIHDPSR
-307 GTLEKINADDA
+307 AALEIVDADDSK
-318 EARKWIKQT
+318 AREWIKST
-327 NDSRKILAQNAGWDS
+327 NQSRKALATQAGWDD
-342 APLIETEF
+342 AYLLETEF

-373 EYPDRLHPYSICA
+373 EYPDKMHPYSICA
-386 TPFTDGRISGYIS
+386 TPFTDGRISGYIT

-413 LHDWIVRAQVKGVTM
+413 LYDWVIRAQVKGVTM
-428 VPKALVPDDMSYD
+428 IPKALVPDDMSYD
-441 EFASQWTSID
+441 EFASSWTSID
-451 GLIFYEAKAGV
+451 GLIFYEAKPGV
-462 PAPQVFHGSAINF
+462 PAPQVFHGTAVNF

-495 GALQGKQPYSGTS
+495 GALQGKTPYSGTS

-517 NSSTPIASLLAKFHS
+517 NSSTPIASLMAKFHS

-546 AFYDEARFASIAG
+546 AFYDENRFSSIAG
-559 SIDGIFDAENLNL
+559 SIDGIFNAENLNL

-581 LNIKE
+581 LSIKE

-591 VYRMISND
+591 VYRMIAND
-599 YLMEFFRVG
+599 YLMQFFQSG
-608 AISLE
+608 AITIE

-638 QAAQQGQMPGSAP
+638 QAAQLGQIPGSAP

>member
-1 MIRKMSFHLC
+1 M
-11 AETHFSFI
+11 
-19 MIKQSRRNPRKNTI
+19 
-33 ADMDSVKSRRKK
+33 ADMDSVKYRKKK

-67 YEFREQR
+67 YEYREQR
-74 ARAMR
+74 ARGMR

-86 GDYIT
+86 SDYIT
-91 VNGVT
+91 VNGKTMTQREYVT
-96 MRQRD
+96 L
-101 YVAQQGNVALQSNQI
+101 QGNVALQSNQI

-135 CNARDRKE
+135 CYARDRKE

-151 QALHANCNKNKMNI
+151 QALLANCNKNKMNI

-174 IIGGLSIM
+174 IIAGLAVM
-182 RESYDWIN
+182 RESYDRRN
-190 GRQDSWTNLVN
+190 GRRDSWTETVN

-210 MKDPRFWDASLMG
+210 MKDPRFWDASLIG
-223 EIHDVSFND
+223 EIHDVPFNE
-232 LCAKFVKT
+232 LCAKFVT
-240 ESDYDILKDI
+240 SESDYDILKDI
-250 YTNEASVF
+250 YTNESSVF
-258 VDNDIVDATKKHDLI
+258 TDNDINDATKKHELS

-283 SLCRVYEVWTK
+283 TLCRVYEVWTK

-318 EARKWIKQT
+318 DARKWINDT
-327 NDSRKILAQNAGWDS
+327 NNSRKALAQQAGWT
-342 APLIETEF
+342 APPLLETEF

-356 HCKFLAPDGSIL
+356 YCKFLAPDGSVL

-386 TPFTDGRISGYIS
+386 TPFTDGRISGYIT
-399 DAIDHNLAINRAIT
+399 DAIDHNMAINRAIT
-413 LHDWIVRAQVKGVTM
+413 LHDWIIRAQVKGVTM

-451 GLIFYEAKAGV
+451 GLIFYEAKPGV

-481 EMYKKLMEDSTAAS
+481 EMYKKLMEDSSATS
-495 GALQGKQPYSGTS
+495 GALQGKTPYSGTS

-517 NSSTPIASLLAKFHS
+517 NSSTPIASLMAKFHS

-546 AFYDEARFASIAG
+546 AFYDEARLASIAG
-559 SIDGIFDAENLNL
+559 SIDAIFDVNALNL

-599 YLMEFFRVG
+599 YLMQFFQAG
-608 AISLE
+608 AISIE

-628 QNIQARQAEM
+628 QNIQARNAEM
-638 QAAQQGQMPGSAP
+638 QAAQQGQAPGSAP
-651 VQ
+651 VE